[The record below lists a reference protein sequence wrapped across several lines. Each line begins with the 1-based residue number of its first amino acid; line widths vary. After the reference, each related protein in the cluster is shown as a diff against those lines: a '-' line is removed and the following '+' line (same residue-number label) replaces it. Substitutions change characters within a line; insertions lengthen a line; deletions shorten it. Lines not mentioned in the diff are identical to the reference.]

1 MKKVYKIIL
10 LFIAF
15 KVTVFLAYT
24 IYEHFPVQLIHFEHF
39 AIEDVEFNDIY
50 YSTRPENDK
59 ILLLEK
65 EVVLVNTGSLPADSI
80 FRLRIAELIRKI
92 SHYKPLAT
100 GIDLYFEQDKDP
112 GIDRILGESI
122 SEQSNIVLAKD
133 KNMVRNQKFRSAH
146 FGIVN
151 FPISKK
157 YGETVREYYN
167 YTINEKDTLRSFAL
181 QLARLKDQSIYPSE
195 PLEYLRYSCVYNG
208 YYDVFDTDDSLTYN
222 NFPAIEAKDILNDRD
237 SVLTSG
243 LIKNK
248 IVILGHLGRD
258 SMFSTWDSEDKFM
271 VPTDSSLIHNRLLMP
286 GAVIHANAVQ
296 AMIYDIRF
304 HEMKGWRNE
313 LITDMILIIFLFI
326 FYSIHRKFTLHKI
339 INLLIIFGTTIPIVF
354 FLGNWLMLY
363 GIYYRTGSLFLQIA
377 FMEEFVEI
385 ADGVKKKFFDRKK
398 R

>member
-1 MKKVYKIIL
+1 MRKVLEIIL

-15 KVTVFLAYT
+15 KVTVLLVDI
-24 IYEHFPVQLIHFEHF
+24 IYKHFPVQLIHFEHL

-50 YSTRPENDK
+50 YSTRPGNDK

-65 EVVLVNTGSLPADSI
+65 EVVLINTGSLPSDSV

-92 SHYKPLAT
+92 AVYRPMAT

-112 GIDRILGESI
+112 DIDRMLGEAI

-167 YTINEKDTLRSFAL
+167 YAINEKDTLLSFAL
-181 QLARLKDQSIYPSE
+181 QLSRLKDPSINPSE
-195 PLEYLRYSCVYNG
+195 SIEYLRYSCVYKG
-208 YYDVFDTDDSLTYN
+208 YYNVFGTGDSLTYN
-222 NFPAIEAKDILNDRD
+222 NFPAIEAKDVLNDRD
-237 SVLTSG
+237 SLLTSK
-243 LIKNK
+243 LIKDK

-258 SMFSTWDSEDKFM
+258 SMFSIWDSEDKFM

-296 AMIYDIRF
+296 AMINDIHF
-304 HEMKGWRNE
+304 SEMKGWRNE
-313 LITDMILIIFLFI
+313 LITDLILIIFLLI
-326 FYSIHRKFTLHKI
+326 FYSVHHKFILHEL
-339 INLLIIFGTTIPIVF
+339 INLLIIFGSTIPIVF
-354 FLGNWLMLY
+354 FLGNWLMMF

-377 FMEEFVEI
+377 FILEFVEI
-385 ADGVKKKFFDRKK
+385 ADGIKKKFIDRKK